1 LKSVREKGQ
10 VIYKYRP
17 IRITPVFSAETLK
30 ARRSWTD
37 VMQTLREQKCQPRLL
52 CPTKLAITI
61 DEKTKVFEDKIKFKQ
76 YLSTNP
82 HLWKIK

>member
-1 LKSVREKGQ
+1 
-10 VIYKYRP
+10 
-17 IRITPVFSAETLK
+17 
-30 ARRSWTD
+30 
-37 VMQTLREQKCQPRLL
+37 MQTLREQKCQPRLL